1 MSGPQGPSLHATARL
16 QHEAL
21 RDFPA
26 EITSCVETPCY
37 LINEGTIRKNCEV
50 LDTIHQRTGAKVLFA
65 LKAYALWSTFPLIRR
80 YLHGVCAS
88 GAFEARLGREEFGKE
103 VHTYSPAYSDEELD
117 EVVRWSDHIIFNSLF
132 QWKRY
137 RDRIKAS
144 GRTIE
149 IGLRVNPGH
158 SEVEVPLYD
167 PCAPGSRLGL
177 TPEDLRGEDLSGID
191 GLHFH
196 ALCEQDVDVLARVL
210 ASFEEQFSV
219 YIARMKWVNFGGG
232 HHITR
237 PDYDREGLCALIADF
252 QKRYPGVA
260 VYLEPGEAVVLN
272 AGVLVTTVLDIVEHD
287 LAIAVLDTSA
297 ENHMPDVLAMPYR
310 PQIIG
315 AGAPG
320 ELPYIYRLGG
330 ITCLAGDVIGDY
342 SFAEPLKRGDRL
354 VLLDM
359 ALYTFVKNTTF
370 NGINLPALVLYEPE
384 AKLVRVVHRFGYD
397 DYKSRLS

>member
-1 MSGPQGPSLHATARL
+1 MSAHLH
-16 QHEAL
+16 QEAL
-21 RDFPA
+21 RDFPDG
-26 EITSCVETPCY
+26 ITSRVETPCY
-37 LINEGTIRKNCEV
+37 LINEGTIRKNCEI
-50 LDTIHQRTGAKVLFA
+50 LDLIRQRTGAKILLA

-88 GAFEARLGREEFGKE
+88 GGFEARLGREEFGKE
-103 VHTYSPAYSDEELD
+103 VHTYSPAFPDAELD
-117 EVVRWSDHIIFNSLF
+117 EAIRWSDHIIFNSLF

-158 SEVEVPLYD
+158 SEVAVLLYD

-177 TPEDLRGEDLSGID
+177 TPEDLKGEDLTGID

-196 ALCEQDVDVLARVL
+196 ALCEQDADVLARVL
-210 ASFEEQFSV
+210 ASFEERFGA
-219 YIARMKWVNFGGG
+219 YIPRMKWVNFGGG

-237 PDYDREGLCALIADF
+237 NDYDREGLCTLIADF

-287 LAIAVLDTSA
+287 LAIAILDTSA

-315 AGAPG
+315 AGQPG
-320 ELPYIYRLGG
+320 ELPYTYRLGG

-342 SFAEPLKRGDRL
+342 SFAAPLQRGDRL

-370 NGINLPALVLYEPE
+370 NGINLPALILYDPE
-384 AKLVRVVHRFGYD
+384 ANSLRAVHRFGYG